1 MYVYSVETI
10 NGTALAVEDYKPFS
24 EDVPFA
30 KNEELRQ
37 VFIEIVDDFEWEPDE
52 FFFVKLTIPEK
63 SDGSHEHVALGNVSI
78 NQVTIINDDGRLG
91 ILFATQAYL
100 DRLENVKKI
109 VMCWCAPHWWYGG
122 YGQGLRRKFSVHR
135 HTSVSF

>member
-1 MYVYSVETI
+1 MYVHSVETI
-10 NGTALAVEDYKPFS
+10 NGTALVGEDYKPFS
-24 EDVPFA
+24 EDVSFA

-78 NQVTIINDDGRLG
+78 NQVTIINDDGILG
-91 ILFATQAYL
+91 IFL
-100 DRLENVKKI
+100 
-109 VMCWCAPHWWYGG
+109 PH
-122 YGQGLRRKFSVHR
+122 KFIS
-135 HTSVSF
+135 TF